1 MSSLQRALDQGF
13 GIETDIRDLESQI
26 VISHDP
32 PSWGSNVLL
41 LDRLFKYLSL
51 NKKPIRIALNIKA
64 DGLAEKICELIRCHK
79 VDKDSLFAFD
89 MSIPDALS
97 YIKNNIPTYS
107 RVSEY
112 ENEPSCLHAIRG
124 IWIDNFTGTFPQVTS
139 AQSFL
144 ARGFRTA
151 LVSSELHGRDN
162 RELWTEISNSGIYK
176 HPLFELCTDFPNQ
189 ASEVFTISE
198 EHD

>member
-13 GIETDIRDLESQI
+13 GIETDIRDLASQL

-32 PSWGSNVLL
+32 PS
-41 LDRLFKYLSL
+41 LDSKVPPLDWLFKYLSL
-51 NKKPIRIALNIKA
+51 NKKTKRIALNIKA
-64 DGLAEKICELIRCHK
+64 DGLAEKVCELLRCHN
-79 VDKDSLFAFD
+79 VNEDTLFAFD
-89 MSIPDALS
+89 MSVPDSLS

-112 ENEPSCLHAIRG
+112 ESEPACLHAIRG

-189 ASEVFTISE
+189 AAEVFSISE